1 MQLAP
6 TDFAAVPVISEA
18 VRFFQSCST
27 KLGLAILF
35 RLYFK
40 AGQFKTEATMQ
51 KALDFNPN
59 YVNGWIHPGDA
70 FAHDGN
76 KPET

>member
-1 MQLAP
+1 
-6 TDFAAVPVISEA
+6 
-18 VRFFQSCST
+18 
-27 KLGLAILF
+27 
-35 RLYFK
+35 
-40 AGQFKTEATMQ
+40 MQ